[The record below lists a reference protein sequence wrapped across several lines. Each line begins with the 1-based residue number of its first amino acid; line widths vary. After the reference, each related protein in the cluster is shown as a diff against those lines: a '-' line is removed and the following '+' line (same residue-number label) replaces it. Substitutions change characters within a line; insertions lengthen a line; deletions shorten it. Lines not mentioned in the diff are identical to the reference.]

1 MMPTLL
7 IIGAGSRVG
16 QATAD
21 AFAAAG
27 YTIAVASRSGKI
39 GSKYKHFTFDASKP
53 ETVRDLFSEV
63 RRTTGI
69 PSVVIYNG
77 MVPSVSFR
85 IGTRGE
91 SLLTCEQ
98 PIHLISHVQRHHWKV
113 PSTSFRPT

>member
-1 MMPTLL
+1 MPTLL

-27 YTIAVASRSGKI
+27 YTVAVASRSGNI
-39 GSKYKHFTFDASKP
+39 EPKHFTFDASKP

-77 MVPSVSFR
+77 NIPSFFLRQVPGIRVF
-85 IGTRGE
+85 
-91 SLLTCEQ
+91 
-98 PIHLISHVQRHHWKV
+98 
-113 PSTSFRPT
+113 